1 MVTYHHSYY
10 SNFYPINMGEQT
22 MKEKN
27 IKSFPGQEK
36 GIIQIL
42 IKHTDVEESVQLR
55 LDLEFEDPCPKN
67 S

>member
-1 MVTYHHSYY
+1 
-10 SNFYPINMGEQT
+10 

-42 IKHTDVEESVQLR
+42 IKNTDLEESVQLR
-55 LDLEFEDPCPKN
+55 FDLKFDDSYPN
-67 S
+67 NN

>member
-1 MVTYHHSYY
+1 
-10 SNFYPINMGEQT
+10 

-27 IKSFPGQEK
+27 IKSFPGQGR

-42 IKHTDVEESVQLR
+42 IKQTDVEESVQLR
-55 LDLEFEDPCPKN
+55 LDLEFDDSCPNN

>member
-1 MVTYHHSYY
+1 
-10 SNFYPINMGEQT
+10 

-27 IKSFPGQEK
+27 FKSFPGQEK

-42 IKHTDVEESVQLR
+42 IKQTNVEESVQLR
-55 LDLEFEDPCPKN
+55 FDLEFDDPCPIV

>member
-1 MVTYHHSYY
+1 
-10 SNFYPINMGEQT
+10 

-42 IKHTDVEESVQLR
+42 IKQKDVEESVQLR
-55 LDLEFEDPCPKN
+55 FDLEFDDPCPIN

>member
-1 MVTYHHSYY
+1 
-10 SNFYPINMGEQT
+10 

-27 IKSFPGQEK
+27 IKSFPGQEI

-42 IKHTDVEESVQLR
+42 IKHTDVEESIQLR
-55 LDLEFEDPCPKN
+55 LDLEFDVPCPNN

>member
-1 MVTYHHSYY
+1 
-10 SNFYPINMGEQT
+10 
-22 MKEKN
+22 MKENN

-42 IKHTDVEESVQLR
+42 IKQTDVEESVQLR
-55 LDLEFEDPCPKN
+55 FDLEFDDSCPKN

>member
-1 MVTYHHSYY
+1 
-10 SNFYPINMGEQT
+10 

-27 IKSFPGQEK
+27 IKSFPGQQK

-42 IKHTDVEESVQLR
+42 VKHTDTEEESVQLR
-55 LDLEFEDPCPKN
+55 FDLEFDDQE